1 MRVSD
6 RTDIQS
12 YPGRAFT
19 MPHDQQFFQLHFWNL
34 RKAAKE
40 WGCSYQTARRW
51 VLLHPSVGVLVRVQA
66 VNALVPR
73 WQLCVF
79 AGQKKFD
86 YGFGA
91 AHFRSSRWQR
101 SMARKRWRKVRA
113 GLGAAA
119 PQQLPTPPY
128 AHSKQPIPGTNFPNH
143 VKDQRQ
149 QLHRQ
154 QLPADHKPL
163 EGQLSFDE
171 LVQHSKIPRYTPAEL
186 AELDRI
192 LSRPLPRS

>member
-1 MRVSD
+1 
-6 RTDIQS
+6 
-12 YPGRAFT
+12 
-19 MPHDQQFFQLHFWNL
+19 MPNDQQFFQLHFWNL

-86 YGFGA
+86 YGEGA
-91 AHFRSSRWQR
+91 VHFRSSRWQR
-101 SMARKRWRKVRA
+101 SMARRRWRRQRA
-113 GLGAAA
+113 ADRGEAA
-119 PQQLPTPPY
+119 PKQVPAY
-128 AHSKQPIPGTNFPNH
+128 GRCRQPIPGTSFPNH

-163 EGQLSFDE
+163 PGQIDIDE
-171 LVQHSKIPRYTPAEL
+171 ELRFAHLTNVTPEQRAEL
-186 AELDRI
+186 EKI
-192 LSRPLPRS
+192 LSRPWP

>member
-1 MRVSD
+1 
-6 RTDIQS
+6 
-12 YPGRAFT
+12 
-19 MPHDQQFFQLHFWNL
+19 MPQDQKFFQLHFWNL

-86 YGFGA
+86 RGEGA

-101 SMARKRWRKVRA
+101 SMARRRWRLQRA
-113 GLGAAA
+113 SDRSEAA
-119 PQQLPTPPY
+119 PDRLPVPHY
-128 AHSKQPIPGTNFPNH
+128 GRCRQPIPGTNFPNH

-163 EGQLSFDE
+163 PGQIDIDE
-171 LVQHSKIPRYTPAEL
+171 ELRFAQLANVSPEQRAEL
-186 AELDRI
+186 AKI

>member
-1 MRVSD
+1 
-6 RTDIQS
+6 
-12 YPGRAFT
+12 
-19 MPHDQQFFQLHFWNL
+19 MPQDQKFFQLHFWNL

-86 YGFGA
+86 RGEGA
-91 AHFRSSRWQR
+91 KHFRSSTWQR
-101 SMARKRWRKVRA
+101 SMARRRWRRQRA
-113 GLGAAA
+113 SDRGEAA
-119 PQQLPTPPY
+119 PDRLPVPHY
-128 AHSKQPIPGTNFPNH
+128 GRCRQPIPGTNFPNH